1 MGCCAIQ
8 DDRPSILL
16 LFFKSYPDAM
26 SCDRISNSFPI
37 VFRPRMLVSG
47 AAGQGQSVHLAP
59 AALHLMEHLPVHT
72 LSSATLFAASAK
84 MPEEACANVS
94 YTELLTSRHELD
106 WSLLFTHMITMSG
119 TFYGSNV

>member
-1 MGCCAIQ
+1 
-8 DDRPSILL
+8 
-16 LFFKSYPDAM
+16 
-26 SCDRISNSFPI
+26 
-37 VFRPRMLVSG
+37 MLVSG

-94 YTELLTSRHELD
+94 CTVIC
-106 WSLLFTHMITMSG
+106 SLLCLGIAFVVCVCRLALFLQTWYVS
-119 TFYGSNV
+119 VKL